1 MRDNRQPKCEHDLQ
15 RCSTIQAYAAGIVFP
30 NHWHPGA
37 RKKMRVTEIKT
48 ILLDNIKPYRGGSKW
63 LFIQLFTDEGLV
75 GLGERVTGH
84 ATNLNSQISLLH
96 DLCDRFVIGNSPF
109 DIEKIWAA
117 MYGTLHDYRH
127 PGLDS
132 TPAISAI
139 EMACWDIIGKATNQ
153 PIYNLL
159 GGKYHDKLRAYAY
172 MPTEGVWENPE
183 KAGEIA
189 QALVAEGNTACK
201 LDPFMPYFPLP
212 RDFPLKTIRHA
223 AKIFQCIRDAVGDEL
238 EIGIGTHGQFST
250 AGAIRVASIL
260 EEFNPFWFE
269 EPVPPENVDEMARV
283 AAHTS
288 IPIASGERL
297 VTKYEFSQLLI
308 KQAAQIMRPHS
319 LSTKS
324 LRNHS
329 PVGLLADCDPSPRG
343 HLVLVGRRDRVGGV
357 STSVVAGATPVRP
370 GRIMAAHQKVSGGE
384 SARGAIE
391 VSDLCCGGRPKRA
404 IGPSLERPRS

>member
-1 MRDNRQPKCEHDLQ
+1 MK
-15 RCSTIQAYAAGIVFP
+15 
-30 NHWHPGA
+30 
-37 RKKMRVTEIKT
+37 VTEVKT
-48 ILLDNIKPYRGGSKW
+48 ILLDNIKPYRGGPKW
-63 LFIQLFTDEGLV
+63 LFIKLFTDEGIV

-84 ATNLNSQISLLH
+84 AMNLKSQISLLH
-96 DLCDRFVIGNSPF
+96 DLCERFVIGQSPF
-109 DIEKIWAA
+109 DVEKIWQA

-132 TPAISAI
+132 TPALSAI
-139 EMACWDIIGKATNQ
+139 EMACWDIIGKAANQ

-172 MPTEGVWENPE
+172 MPSEGIWENPE

-189 QALVAEGNTACK
+189 AQLVAEGNTACK

-223 AKIFQCIRDAVGDEL
+223 AKIFRCIRDAVGDDL

-283 AAHTS
+283 AAHTN

-297 VTKYEFSQLLI
+297 VTKYEFAELLI
-308 KQAAQIMRPHS
+308 KQAAQIIQ
-319 LSTKS
+319 LD
-324 LRNHS
+324 
-329 PVGLLADCDPSPRG
+329 VG
-343 HLVLVGRRDRVGGV
+343 
-357 STSVVAGATPVRP
+357 
-370 GRIMAAHQKVSGGE
+370 Q
-384 SARGAIE
+384 
-391 VSDLCCGGRPKRA
+391 CGGILESKKIAGMAEAHYAMIAPHMYVGPVSASAAIQLDVCSPNFLIQEWNVNDLHNEIFVEPIKFEQGYITPPTGPGLGVELNEEVVKRQL
-404 IGPSLERPRS
+404 SDD